1 MSQQIVIKC
10 LTEYILI
17 MSDSFSQ
24 IDMITMCKITDILCK
39 AFSFEPG
46 YFRSYPEIKE
56 CYMGA
61 LETVNRFLIAS
72 VDGLHQEEDQE
83 NIDEQDEADLML
95 LKYEFVAQMF
105 KKHP

>member
-1 MSQQIVIKC
+1 
-10 LTEYILI
+10 
-17 MSDSFSQ
+17 
-24 IDMITMCKITDILCK
+24 
-39 AFSFEPG
+39 
-46 YFRSYPEIKE
+46 
-56 CYMGA
+56 MGA